1 MPTSKVDQPQRQ
13 VCGCIVCME
22 VERVLVV
29 VEMLRRWT
37 KMCLQVA
44 ALP

>member
-1 MPTSKVDQPQRQ
+1 VPTSKVDQPQRQ

-29 VEMLRRWT
+29 VEMLQRGRGQNVS
-37 KMCLQVA
+37 K
-44 ALP
+44 LPLP